1 MTRTA
6 RRVVVGIT
14 GASGSVYARRLID
27 LLEQARCEVHVVFSD
42 PGKAVFG
49 EELGIKTFDAQ
60 GLIARA
66 SERITFHAN
75 TNLFSML
82 ASGSAAVDAMVICP
96 CSAHSLAAIAAGLA
110 DTLLLRSAYVTLK
123 ERRRLVLVTRE
134 MPLTSIDL
142 ENMQRLTQAGG
153 IICPAAPGF
162 YTHPKSIDDLVD
174 FVVGRILDLVDVE
187 HNLNVRWRC

>member
-1 MTRTA
+1 MTRA
-6 RRVVVGIT
+6 GRRVVVGIT

-27 LLEQARCEVHVVFSD
+27 LLETGGSEVHVVFSE

-49 EELGIKTFDAQ
+49 QELGVKTFDAQ
-60 GLIARA
+60 SLIGRE

-75 TNLFSML
+75 TNLFSTL
-82 ASGSAAVDAMVICP
+82 ASGSAAVDAMVVCP

-123 ERRRLVLVTRE
+123 ERRRLVMVTRE

-142 ENMQRLTQAGG
+142 ENMQRLTAAGG
-153 IICPAAPGF
+153 IIQAVSFIYQYCG
-162 YTHPKSIDDLVD
+162 
-174 FVVGRILDLVDVE
+174 VGLLQYLYISCERIL
-187 HNLNVRWRC
+187 R